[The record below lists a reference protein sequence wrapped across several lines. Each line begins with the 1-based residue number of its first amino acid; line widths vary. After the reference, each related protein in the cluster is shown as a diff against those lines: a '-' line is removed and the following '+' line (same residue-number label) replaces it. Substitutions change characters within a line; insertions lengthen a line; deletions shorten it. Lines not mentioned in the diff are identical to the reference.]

1 MEIKEYSK
9 LVALIAEVESK
20 REAYDKKAN
29 ELEQIEFDNNQLQ
42 WSMAYQ
48 LERNAHKSLARAYTK
63 FRNTIETEEYF
74 HLFSSFKYYSDQSD
88 RNFYLR
94 VRYNVLEEIRHL
106 TFEDYR
112 NY

>member
-1 MEIKEYSK
+1 MKIKEYSK

-20 REAYDKKAN
+20 REAYDKKVT
-29 ELEQIEFDNNQLQ
+29 ELEQIEFDNNHLK
-42 WSMAYQ
+42 WDLAYQ
-48 LERNAHKSLARAYTK
+48 LERNAHKSLVRAYTK
-63 FRNTIETEEYF
+63 FRKTIETEEYC
-74 HLFSSFKYYSDQSD
+74 HLCSSFKYCSDTSD

-94 VRYNVLEEIRHL
+94 VRYNVLGEVEHL